1 MEKKARNIALRFT
14 PLQVGYIADCIEPI
28 NVASDLKWAL
38 DLTTSRPDLEVI
50 PLERHGVI
58 LGVIQRDALEK
69 LSASLVNRVM
79 KKSLESYLMPVQEVI
94 EASTYINAVVDRGLE
109 STQWDDPAWY
119 VVEHQKKYF
128 GLVNLRQMLEYTNG
142 IREQDLKRA
151 GEIQQH
157 LLVKSSIKDERFK
170 VFFYNQMAHEIGG
183 DFYKSLKLDKDRYLI
198 VCFDVAGKNLSGAMT
213 TMALGACFATLEL
226 LKQEKENPEGMTSF
240 INDMIRAVN
249 PPDVFVTAVLF
260 YVDFS
265 TRSVE
270 IHNCGFSPVLA
281 FVPGDNKRVI
291 CKTAKPNLPP
301 LGLETD
307 LRPDPPQS
315 IPISKGLRITAYSD
329 GLTDMSDI
337 FGERFGEERTNEFLK
352 NLHSVSLNDLNKTM
366 NTEINVWTKE
376 AALADDVTL
385 VDMRFN

>member
-1 MEKKARNIALRFT
+1 MDKKARNIALRFT
-14 PLQVGYIADCIEPI
+14 PLQVGYIADCIEPL
-28 NVASDLKWAL
+28 NVASDIKWAL
-38 DLTTSRPDLEVI
+38 DLTTARPDLEVI
-50 PLERHGVI
+50 PLERHGGI
-58 LGVIQRDALEK
+58 LGVIQRDSLET
-69 LSASLVNRVM
+69 LSNSLVNRVM

-94 EASTYINAVVDRGLE
+94 EASSYINSVVDRGLKN
-109 STQWDDPAWY
+109 TQWDDPAWY

-142 IREQDLKRA
+142 LREHDLKRA

-157 LLVKSSIKDERFK
+157 LLVKSSVDDKRFE

-183 DFYKSLKLDKDRYLI
+183 DFYKSLKLDEDRYLI

-226 LKQEKENPEGMTSF
+226 LKHRKESPEEMTLF
-240 INDMIRAVN
+240 INDVIRSIN

-260 YVDFS
+260 YVDFAG
-265 TRSVE
+265 RSVE
-270 IHNCGFSPVLA
+270 IHNCGFSPVLV
-281 FVPGDNKRVI
+281 FVPGDNRRVI

-301 LGLETD
+301 LGLESD
-307 LRPDPPQS
+307 LRPDPPQR
-315 IPISKGLRITAYSD
+315 ISVSAGLRITAYSD

-337 FGERFGEERTNEFLK
+337 FGERFGEERTLEFLK
-352 NLHSVSLNDLNKTM
+352 NLHSVTLTELNKSM

-385 VDMRFN
+385 VDMRFY

>member
-1 MEKKARNIALRFT
+1 MDKKARNIALRFT
-14 PLQVGYIADCIEPI
+14 PLQVGYIADCIEPL
-28 NVASDLKWAL
+28 NVASDIKWAL
-38 DLTTSRPDLEVI
+38 DLTAARPDLEVI

-58 LGVIQRDALEK
+58 LGVIQRETLEK
-69 LSASLVNRVM
+69 LSNSLVNRVV
-79 KKSLESYLMPVQEVI
+79 KKNLESYLMPIQEII
-94 EASTYINAVVDRGLE
+94 EASAYINSVVDRGFKN
-109 STQWDDPAWY
+109 TQWDDPAWY

-128 GLVNLRQMLEYTNG
+128 GMVNLRQMLEYTND
-142 IREQDLKRA
+142 IRDQDLRRA

-157 LLVKSSIKDERFK
+157 LLVKSSVNDERFQ

-183 DFYKSLKLDKDRYLI
+183 DFYKSLKLDEDHYLI
-198 VCFDVAGKNLSGAMT
+198 VCFDVAGKNLSGALI
-213 TMALGACFATLEL
+213 TMALGACFTTLEL
-226 LKQEKENPEGMTSF
+226 LKARKESPEEMTRF
-240 INDMIRAVN
+240 INDMIRAIN

-265 TRSVE
+265 RRSVE
-270 IHNCGFSPVLA
+270 IHNCGFSPVLI
-281 FVPGDNKRVI
+281 FVPGEKRRII

-301 LGLETD
+301 LGLEES
-307 LRPDPPQS
+307 LQLDPPQS
-315 IPISKGLRITAYSD
+315 IAISPGLRITAYSD

-337 FGERFGEERTNEFLK
+337 FGERFGEERTTEFLK